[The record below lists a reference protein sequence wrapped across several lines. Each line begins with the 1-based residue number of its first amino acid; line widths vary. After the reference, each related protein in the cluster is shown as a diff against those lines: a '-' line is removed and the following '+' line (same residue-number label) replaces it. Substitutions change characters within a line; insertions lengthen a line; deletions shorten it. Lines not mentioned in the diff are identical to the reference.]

1 MVAFNHLVPALILNL
16 TVQSVIPI
24 GSNNIS
30 TGGRLILGPIVNGT
44 LESEPGFETQI
55 NATFSNADDWPTV
68 DPDGKHERPDLR
80 GLIKTDDD
88 EYLQILAKGIQT
100 IIPELTQ
107 IITGEKELSLPF
119 GAFQSVILVSFRTGT
134 SKYKNLEDGI
144 FVGSETVKSLGERA
158 FKAGVRIS
166 KLYSSKTNITL

>member
-1 MVAFNHLVPALILNL
+1 ME
-16 TVQSVIPI
+16 Q
-24 GSNNIS
+24 
-30 TGGRLILGPIVNGT
+30 
-44 LESEPGFETQI
+44 FETQI

-119 GAFQSVILVSFRTGT
+119 GAFQS
-134 SKYKNLEDGI
+134 
-144 FVGSETVKSLGERA
+144 GELLCS
-158 FKAGVRIS
+158 IS
-166 KLYSSKTNITL
+166 SWIREFEE